1 MRLNFFI
8 RGETMDVL
16 AGFSNVVKD
25 YINMLFKS
33 KKYCIIYLVLI
44 LIFGLSTVGKKNF
57 SNPSFVILTF
67 IVVAIIGIF
76 CIIYYFLHDSD
87 EELYKVAFVFI
98 ICFGIVCALIV
109 PICDVSDEIE
119 HLTRAEITSQ
129 GVIIPH
135 WTGEDKGVE
144 GLYNHTEGER
154 ISSEKNSGVGFESI
168 SAMNFFSSSLGRTVF
183 YTNHDTDKISY
194 NLTIIESAFEQNPFF
209 GYLPQ
214 AIGILIAK
222 FLDLN
227 VIWILWLA
235 RICNLLFYAG
245 VVSLAVRKTPVLKI
259 PLLAVACIPI
269 SMYQASS
276 ASIDAMIISLSI
288 LAISYFIY
296 MCKSPKDSLSQ
307 KDIAIFSV
315 ICIFLGLCK
324 LPYLAFI
331 FLLLFVPSKNFK
343 MERKNSYLIILCAII
358 LVSIIGLLWS
368 RYSAPTLLHS
378 WRSSHNLINSTMQFN
393 HVLNH
398 PSRIGKFIY
407 NIFILDLPHILIGVF
422 SFFGALQFHHY
433 VDRYYL
439 VTSALLLY
447 LAVMLFAYPRN
458 VEFELKTKIGSA
470 LIILGI
476 YIGTCFIQLLT
487 WASVGYYNLGIST
500 RYFVPLFAL
509 LPVVVWIKINPMDG
523 KKFDNYAIV
532 LMVVFM
538 ATMIISFATKYYAFV

>member
-1 MRLNFFI
+1 MGVFVGLN
-8 RGETMDVL
+8 DSL
-16 AGFSNVVKD
+16 KD
-25 YINMLFKS
+25 YKDMLFKS
-33 KKYCIIYLVLI
+33 KKYCLVYLVLVLI
-44 LIFGLSTVGKKNF
+44 LGLSTCGKKNLYH
-57 SNPSFVILTF
+57 PEFVILTF
-67 IVVAIIGIF
+67 IIVAILGIF
-76 CIIYYFLHDSD
+76 CIIFYFLHDSD

-98 ICFGIVCALIV
+98 VCFGIVCALIV

-119 HLTRAEITSQ
+119 HLARAEITSQ

-135 WTGEDKGVE
+135 WTGEDMGVQ

-154 ISSEKNSGVGFESI
+154 ISSQKNSGAGYHSI
-168 SAMNFFSSSLGRTVF
+168 SAMNFFSGSLGKTVF
-183 YTNHDTDKISY
+183 DTNHDTDKI
-194 NLTIIESAFEQNPFF
+194 NFKPFIIDSAFEQNPFF

-214 AIGILIAK
+214 TVGIVIAK
-222 FLDLN
+222 LLDLN

-245 VVSLAVRKTPVLKI
+245 VISLAIRKTPVLKI

-269 SMYQASS
+269 SIYQASS

-288 LAISYFIY
+288 LAVSYFIY
-296 MCKSPKDSLSQ
+296 MCKSPKDSLSR
-307 KDIAIFSV
+307 KDIAIFSL
-315 ICIFLGLCK
+315 ICVFLGLCK
-324 LPYLAFI
+324 LPYLSFI

-343 MERKNSYLIILCAII
+343 MERKKNYLTIIIAII

-378 WRSSHNLINSTMQFN
+378 WRSSHNLINSTLQFDN
-393 HVLNH
+393 FVHH
-398 PSRIGKFIY
+398 PSRTGKFLY
-407 NIFILDLPHILIGVF
+407 NIFVLDLPHMLIGVF

-433 VDRYYL
+433 VDKYYF
-439 VTSALLLY
+439 VTSLILLY
-447 LAVMLFAYPRN
+447 LAVTLFAYPRN
-458 VEFELKTKIGSA
+458 VEFELKTKIGAA

-476 YIGTCFIQLLT
+476 YVGTCFIQLLT

-509 LPVVVWIKINPMDG
+509 LPIVVWIKINPID
-523 KKFDNYAIV
+523 KYKFDKYVIV
-532 LMVVFM
+532 LMVAFM

>member
-1 MRLNFFI
+1 MGVFVGLN
-8 RGETMDVL
+8 DSL
-16 AGFSNVVKD
+16 KD
-25 YINMLFKS
+25 YKDMLFKS
-33 KKYCIIYLVLI
+33 KKYCLIYLVLV
-44 LIFGLSTVGKKNF
+44 LIFGLSTCGKKNLYH
-57 SNPSFVILTF
+57 PEFVILTF
-67 IVVAIIGIF
+67 IIVAILGIF
-76 CIIYYFLHDSD
+76 CIIFYFLHDSD

-98 ICFGIVCALIV
+98 VCFGIVCALIV

-119 HLTRAEITSQ
+119 HLARAEITSQ

-135 WTGEDKGVE
+135 WTGEDMGVQ

-154 ISSEKNSGVGFESI
+154 ISSQKNSGAGYHSI
-168 SAMNFFSSSLGRTVF
+168 SAMNFFSGSLGKTVF
-183 YTNHDTDKISY
+183 DTNHDTDKI
-194 NLTIIESAFEQNPFF
+194 NFKPFIIDSAFEQNPFF

-214 AIGILIAK
+214 TVGIVIAK
-222 FLDLN
+222 LLDLN

-245 VVSLAVRKTPVLKI
+245 VISLAIRKTPVLKI

-269 SMYQASS
+269 SIYQASS

-288 LAISYFIY
+288 LAVSYFIY
-296 MCKSPKDSLSQ
+296 MCKSPKDSLSR
-307 KDIAIFSV
+307 KDIAIFSI
-315 ICIFLGLCK
+315 ICVFLGLCK
-324 LPYLAFI
+324 LPYLSFI

-343 MERKNSYLIILCAII
+343 MERKKNYLTIIIAII
-358 LVSIIGLLWS
+358 IVSIIGLLWS

-378 WRSSHNLINSTMQFN
+378 WRSSHNLINSTLQFDN
-393 HVLNH
+393 FIHH
-398 PSRIGKFIY
+398 PSRTGKFLY
-407 NIFILDLPHILIGVF
+407 NIFVLDLPHMLIGVF

-433 VDRYYL
+433 VDKYYF
-439 VTSALLLY
+439 VTSLILLY
-447 LAVMLFAYPRN
+447 LAVTLFAYPRN
-458 VEFELKTKIGSA
+458 VEFELKSKVGAA

-509 LPVVVWIKINPMDG
+509 LPIVVWIKINPID
-523 KKFDNYAIV
+523 KYKFDKYVIV
-532 LMVVFM
+532 LMVAFM

>member
-1 MRLNFFI
+1 MGVFVGLN
-8 RGETMDVL
+8 DSL
-16 AGFSNVVKD
+16 KD
-25 YINMLFKS
+25 YKDMLFKS
-33 KKYCIIYLVLI
+33 KKYCLVYLVLVLI
-44 LIFGLSTVGKKNF
+44 LGLSTFGKKNLYH
-57 SNPSFVILTF
+57 PEFVILTF
-67 IVVAIIGIF
+67 IIVAILGIF
-76 CIIYYFLHDSD
+76 CIIFYFLHDSD

-98 ICFGIVCALIV
+98 VCFGIVCALIV

-119 HLTRAEITSQ
+119 HLARAEITSQ

-135 WTGEDKGVE
+135 WTGEDMGVQ

-154 ISSEKNSGVGFESI
+154 ISSQKNSGAGYHSI
-168 SAMNFFSSSLGRTVF
+168 SAMNFFSGSLGKTVF
-183 YTNHDTDKISY
+183 DTNHDTDKI
-194 NLTIIESAFEQNPFF
+194 NFKPFIIDSAFEQNPFF

-214 AIGILIAK
+214 TVGIVIAK
-222 FLDLN
+222 LLDLN

-245 VVSLAVRKTPVLKI
+245 VISLAIRKTPVLKI

-269 SMYQASS
+269 SIYQASS

-288 LAISYFIY
+288 LAVSYFIY
-296 MCKSPKDSLSQ
+296 MCKSPKDSLSR
-307 KDIAIFSV
+307 KDIAIFSL
-315 ICIFLGLCK
+315 ICVFLGLCK
-324 LPYLAFI
+324 LPYLSFI

-343 MERKNSYLIILCAII
+343 MERKKNYLTIIIAII

-378 WRSSHNLINSTMQFN
+378 WRSSHNLINSTLQFDN
-393 HVLNH
+393 FIHH
-398 PSRIGKFIY
+398 PSRTGKFLY
-407 NIFILDLPHILIGVF
+407 NIFVLDLPHMLIGVF

-433 VDRYYL
+433 VDKYYF
-439 VTSALLLY
+439 VTSLILLY
-447 LAVMLFAYPRN
+447 LAVTLFAYPRN
-458 VEFELKTKIGSA
+458 VEFELKSKVGAA

-509 LPVVVWIKINPMDG
+509 LPIVVWIKINPID
-523 KKFDNYAIV
+523 KYKFDKYVIV
-532 LMVVFM
+532 LMVAFM